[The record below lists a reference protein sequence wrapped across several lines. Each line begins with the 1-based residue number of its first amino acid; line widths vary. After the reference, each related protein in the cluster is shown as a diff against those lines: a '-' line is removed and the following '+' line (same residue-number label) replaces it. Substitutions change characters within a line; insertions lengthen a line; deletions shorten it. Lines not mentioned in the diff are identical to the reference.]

1 MIGGLLLA
9 LACWGLGA
17 HAAEPEARAVELH
30 SHLFM
35 KEGMGWMATG
45 DFRSPLR
52 AKDWKDRFASQAN
65 AETLQKSG
73 IRVIVASLYA
83 HPLLVWDL
91 RESIRRQVA
100 QAREFVAAHPEWILA
115 TDATDA
121 LAGWAA
127 GKRVMILGLEGA
139 SGVLDTDADLEEFVD
154 RLGIRVVTL
163 LHLTDDELGG
173 VAFLKGFRA
182 MASPWAFL
190 SQLLNPARDESGV
203 RVNRV
208 GLSPLGRTMTEKL
221 VARKVWIDLAH
232 ASDQSYAPLRDLFSA
247 RGIPLLYTHT
257 SLRKHLGAERGI
269 SAAQLAD
276 VASSG
281 GVVGL
286 MPSEEMLA
294 GTPSDCDGTMA
305 RLRAQVAEMG
315 AILPEDS
322 LVLGSD
328 TNGGIPHLSPGCGLG
343 PEGFWNIGQTS
354 EVWSQLKPDA
364 RSDQAALRFLCAWA
378 RAQRLTPA
386 EVFSCPKV

>member
-1 MIGGLLLA
+1 MIGTLVIALA
-9 LACWGLGA
+9 LTGASA
-17 HAAEPEARAVELH
+17 HAETPRAVELH

-45 DFRSPLR
+45 DFQSPLR
-52 AKDWKDRFASQAN
+52 AKDWRSRFGSQAN

-83 HPLLVWDL
+83 HPVLVWDL

-100 QAREFVAAHPEWILA
+100 QAREFVAAHPEWVLA
-115 TDATDA
+115 TDATQA
-121 LAGWAA
+121 LEAWAA

-139 SGVLDTDADLEEFVD
+139 SGIIDNDADLEEFVD

-173 VAFLKGFRA
+173 VAFLRGFRA

-190 SQLLNPARDESGV
+190 SQLLSPERDDAGV
-203 RVNRV
+203 RINRV
-208 GLSPLGRTMTEKL
+208 GLSALGRTMTEKL

-232 ASDQSYAPLRDLFSA
+232 ASDHSYAPLRDLFVAS
-247 RGIPLLYTHT
+247 GIPLLHTHT
-257 SLRKHLGAERGI
+257 SLRKYLGAERGI
-269 SAAQLAD
+269 SEAQLRD
-276 VASSG
+276 VARSG

-286 MPSEEMLA
+286 MASEEMLA
-294 GTPSDCDGTMA
+294 RTPADCDGTMA
-305 RLRAQVAEMG
+305 RLRAQVAEMR
-315 AILPEDS
+315 AILPDDG

-354 EVWSQLKPDA
+354 EVWAQLKPDA
-364 RSDQAALRFLCAWA
+364 QSDHAALRFLCAWA

-386 EVFSCPKV
+386 AVFSCPKV